1 MAVLVPMSGLRIGR
15 YCSERCTCPVSRVRC
30 VCRPR
35 YAPHDM
41 AMDIRTC
48 AVGRRAVFFG
58 SLSCE
63 LFSACVL
70 VCDALTLA
78 ITTIDLKAKTLRIY
92 GVPSDRPGVQN

>member
-41 AMDIRTC
+41 AMDM
-48 AVGRRAVFFG
+48 AGAQWDGGRFSFG

-63 LFSACVL
+63 TFLS
-70 VCDALTLA
+70 
-78 ITTIDLKAKTLRIY
+78 LRSRLRRADF
-92 GVPSDRPGVQN
+92 GDHDHRPKS